1 MTDPATV
8 CQDGPQSPPRGL
20 PVLPEV
26 LRLLGDYPTIQSDY
40 RARVELGA
48 EIYGQELTSHNGR
61 CFLTDAYQ
69 EALDLLG
76 YLVGLSLERPD
87 VRGVELH
94 AIAMA
99 TAHALSAV
107 TALRTL
113 LDLEG
118 QR

>member
-1 MTDPATV
+1 MTDPATTV
-8 CQDGPQSPPRGL
+8 QDDPYPKPIGR
-20 PVLPEV
+20 PVLPDV
-26 LRLLGDYPTIQSDY
+26 LHLLGDYPNIQRDY
-40 RARVELGA
+40 RARIELGA
-48 EIYGQELTSHNGR
+48 KLYGQELTSHNGR

-76 YLVGLSLERPD
+76 YLVGMSMERPD

-94 AIAMA
+94 AIAMS
-99 TAHALSAV
+99 TAHTLAAV

-118 QR
+118 LQ